1 MDEKELIEK
10 YNINIEKLEKEQ
22 IKLAKTLSIKDSIDF
37 SDIKLIASI
46 ENIMVGNQI
55 ISAVILVDK
64 DFEIIEQEYF
74 NDKLRFPYLH
84 GFKAYRE
91 LPTMT
96 SAFAK
101 LRERPDLVLIKGEGI
116 NHSRLGIA
124 SHFAISVGIPVIGV
138 SDGIFEGNEIKKD
151 DVLKDGK
158 KVGKTF
164 VSKQGSKPLII
175 CPGNEIS
182 VDSSFNIVKDLIKE
196 PHKLPEPMHMAHRYA
211 KDIKKE
217 LKIN

>member
-1 MDEKELIEK
+1 
-10 YNINIEKLEKEQ
+10 
-22 IKLAKTLSIKDSIDF
+22 LSIKDSIDF